1 RGPTAS
7 TRQAAAAADRAGT
20 PGAARNR
27 PQPSGVPG
35 ACCVVSGRYV
45 RRSSCRQRI
54 TGSPPR
60 SPAIKASGRSVV
72 WLPHR
77 PVALSPSRPPRILH
91 PPTAHPVEPW
101 RIRMLRLFTS
111 ACLVLAL
118 TSAPALAQTPASTPA
133 TEADVQTLL
142 GDWTISG
149 ESQMGPFVVALKMA
163 VAEGKPVATLSSEV
177 QAPTEITDITKSGE
191 DLVLTYWFD
200 YE

>member
-1 RGPTAS
+1 
-7 TRQAAAAADRAGT
+7 
-20 PGAARNR
+20 
-27 PQPSGVPG
+27 
-35 ACCVVSGRYV
+35 
-45 RRSSCRQRI
+45 
-54 TGSPPR
+54 
-60 SPAIKASGRSVV
+60 
-72 WLPHR
+72 
-77 PVALSPSRPPRILH
+77 
-91 PPTAHPVEPW
+91 
-101 RIRMLRLFTS
+101 MLRLFTS

-118 TSAPALAQTPASTPA
+118 TSAPALAQTPAPTPA

-200 YE
+200 YEGNSIPSVLTITPKADKFDAYFSFADGAFEMGGVGEKAAAAAQ